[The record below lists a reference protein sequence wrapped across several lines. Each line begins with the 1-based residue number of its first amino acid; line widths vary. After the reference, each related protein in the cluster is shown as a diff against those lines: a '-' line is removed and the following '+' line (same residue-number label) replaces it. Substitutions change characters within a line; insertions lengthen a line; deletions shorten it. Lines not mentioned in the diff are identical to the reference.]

1 MNGRFVLF
9 SGSASLSCPTE
20 RLEQAV
26 RFLDGFVLQVLQAGG
41 GFVLLLGNEDRTEG
55 DDGKPRIFDWTILR
69 KIQHYAESTTD
80 APRVYAR
87 VVMSDDAWL
96 TRMSEDNRR
105 TFSNLQQRG
114 VLEVERIKL
123 EVYAGGK
130 YRGIECELA
139 DALVS
144 LGGGKG
150 TYSVGREM
158 LTLGKPVLPLDLEI
172 GAFSEDG
179 EGSLLLHREM
189 QADPSLFF
197 PATHR
202 RVVDQIEAVSLQGGS
217 IDGAARRVV
226 EILNR
231 EMNNSAHGG
240 SSGFKR
246 CFSLLETA
254 VMKLLAIVGVL
265 RAWEFIRQ
273 MFNFG

>member
-1 MNGRFVLF
+1 MV
-9 SGSASLSCPTE
+9 
-20 RLEQAV
+20 
-26 RFLDGFVLQVLQAGG
+26 
-41 GFVLLLGNEDRTEG
+41 LLGNEDRTKG
-55 DDGKPRIFDWTILR
+55 DDGKPRIFDWTVLR
-69 KIQHYAESTTD
+69 KIQHYAENTTD

-105 TFSNLQQRG
+105 TFSKLQQRG
-114 VLEVERIKL
+114 VLEVERIKR

-158 LTLGKPVLPLDLEI
+158 LEIGKPVLPLDLEI

-197 PATHR
+197 PATHW
-202 RVVDQIEAVSLQGGS
+202 RVVDQIEAISLQGGS
-217 IDGAARRVV
+217 IDGAARRAV

-231 EMNNSAHGG
+231 EMNSSSHGG
-240 SSGFKR
+240 RSGFKR

-254 VMKLLAIVGVL
+254 VMKLLTIVGVL
-265 RAWEFIRQ
+265 RAWDFIRQ
-273 MFNFG
+273 TFNLGW